1 MYVYMLSCAKYIEKN
16 NTMKKPNKVR
26 QNKKTLIS
34 TFYILQ
40 LEYVHWVLSYFL
52 MQFWKFSNIS

>member
-34 TFYILQ
+34 TFYIL
-40 LEYVHWVLSYFL
+40 HSTT
-52 MQFWKFSNIS
+52 